1 MPTHKMSGERG
12 SQRET
17 PTTKK
22 NNAFFDAYMSDLRKD
37 GTVKDVHVARVIRNV
52 GNGRVDVFYIGDQ
65 MARVEK
71 AYIRGLFR
79 GKGKHSVNI
88 DVNSIVLVADSG
100 ISGAAQYEIMAMLS
114 PVQIREL
121 RKVAEPDPRVLN
133 FEATDGNELVKND
146 GVEAGGYDFHLEVE
160 PKADDEEVDIDHI

>member
-1 MPTHKMSGERG
+1 MPTQKMSGERG

-22 NNAFFDAYMSDLRKD
+22 NNAFFEAYMSDLRKD
-37 GTVKDVHVARVIRNV
+37 GSVKDIYVARVIRNV
-52 GNGRVDVFYIGDQ
+52 GNGRVDVFYIGDH

-100 ISGAAQYEIMAMLS
+100 ISGAAQFEIMALLS

-133 FEATDGNELVKND
+133 FDTTDGDDLVKNE
-146 GVEAGGYDFHLEVE
+146 GVEAGGYDFHLAVEE
-160 PKADDEEVDIDHI
+160 PKEDDVDIDHI

>member
-1 MPTHKMSGERG
+1 MPTQKMSGERG

-22 NNAFFDAYMSDLRKD
+22 NNAFFDAYMSDLRTE
-37 GTVKDVHVARVIRNV
+37 GTVKDIYVARVIRNV

-79 GKGKHSVNI
+79 GKGKHSINI
-88 DVNSIVLVADSG
+88 DVNSIVLIADSG
-100 ISGAAQYEIMAMLS
+100 ISGAAQFEIMALLS
-114 PVQIREL
+114 PLQIREL

-133 FEATDGNELVKND
+133 FDATDGDDLVKNE
-146 GVEAGGYDFHLEVE
+146 GVEAGGYDFHLAVEE
-160 PKADDEEVDIDHI
+160 PKEDDVDIDHI